1 MLAEQEELAGR
12 CYQNT
17 GRCRMQWITR
27 IVHERPLQFGALAG
41 EDFLLFIATNRIAT
55 DFGRMTFTTDVERP
69 PNGEKLDI
77 DAGASSDYIHAF
89 AALSIVGGS

>member
-1 MLAEQEELAGR
+1 M
-12 CYQNT
+12 
-17 GRCRMQWITR
+17 R
-27 IVHERPLQFGALAG
+27 IVHDRALQFGALAG
-41 EDFLLFIATNRIAT
+41 DLRLFIATNDIAT
-55 DFGRMTFTTDVERP
+55 DLGRKTFTTDLERP